1 MNVPELILV
10 GIVRT
15 RRAWCQIIFF
25 REKVSCRKVFILNGK
40 MPDVAVRLVRTR
52 AQSRP
57 GSFRMASCLVPI
69 LCAAFAGRLIAQQAP
84 APQTEGIIRGIVE
97 DQSGAAIGGA
107 VVTLETEAK
116 EQRTA
121 ITDATGKFQFSQ
133 APAGT
138 DKITITASGFEA
150 WTKEYVTLGFGQN
163 QSVISAVLQ
172 VAPASTHVDV
182 GLPPREL
189 AAQQI
194 KEEEKQRVVGVFP
207 NFFVTY
213 EPNPA
218 PLSAKQKF
226 QLGWKTFF
234 DPVPILSSA
243 VGAGLQQARG
253 GYWEYGQGVEGFA
266 KRFGANYADRVDGV
280 LIGHVVTQS
289 IFHQDP
295 RYFYKGTGN
304 FGSRALY
311 AIGTAFVAKGDNGH
325 WQPAYADV
333 LGGMASYELSTLYR
347 PGTSRP
353 WLRLEHTVLLGFA
366 GRAAANL
373 VQEFLLSKVT
383 THVRRPGTLL
393 SQPVLRVGTPVTL
406 ISVKDLNGTA
416 SESKEPIEFTL
427 ASDLQVGGVVVAK
440 AGAQAWGRVNSIAGP
455 GGNGLNV
462 ELERV
467 RLTLGKVEVPLRSTQ
482 ARGAGTLTYHRL
494 ENSARIVIVLYVDN
508 DVTLAPAQ

>member
-1 MNVPELILV
+1 MPSET
-10 GIVRT
+10 VR
-15 RRAWCQIIFF
+15 
-25 REKVSCRKVFILNGK
+25 V
-40 MPDVAVRLVRTR
+40 VRLTARSHPWT
-52 AQSRP
+52 
-57 GSFRMASCLVPI
+57 FRVASCLAPI
-69 LCAAFAGRLIAQQAP
+69 LCATFAVRSIAQQTP
-84 APQTEGIIRGIVE
+84 APQTEGTISGTVQ
-97 DQSGAAIGGA
+97 DQSGAVIGGA
-107 VVTLETEAK
+107 VVTLEAEGK

-121 ITDATGKFQFSQ
+121 IADPIGKFQFPH

-138 DKITITASGFEA
+138 YKITIAASGFEA
-150 WTKEYVTLGFGQN
+150 WIKQDVTLGSVEN
-163 QSVISAVLQ
+163 QPLISAVLQ
-172 VAPASTHVDV
+172 VAPASTQVDV

-194 KEEEKQRVVGVFP
+194 KEEEKQRVAGVFP

-218 PLSAKQKF
+218 PLSTKQKF

-234 DPVPILSSA
+234 DPVPILFSG
-243 VGAGLQQARG
+243 VGAGFQQARDSDPA
-253 GYWEYGQGVEGFA
+253 YGQGVEGFA

-280 LIGHVVTQS
+280 LIGHVVMQS

-295 RYFYKGTGN
+295 RYFYKGTGS

-353 WLRLEHTVLLGFA
+353 GLRLEHTVLLGFA
-366 GRAAANL
+366 GRAARNL

-393 SQPVLRVGTPVTL
+393 SQPDLRAGTPVTL

-440 AGAQAWGRVNSIAGP
+440 AGARAWGRVNYIAGP
-455 GGNGLNV
+455 GGDGLNV

-467 RLTLGKVEVPLRSTQ
+467 RLTVGKVEVPLRSTQ
-482 ARGAGTLTYHRL
+482 ARGVGTLTYHRL
-494 ENSARIVIVLYVDN
+494 ENSARMVIVLYVDN
-508 DVTLAPAQ
+508 DVTLVPAE